1 MKKLNIL
8 LFILIVPTITL
19 AQSFFKNMDI
29 TVGFAL
35 QTPDRRLFEWPMG
48 SQKGILARDRTH
60 FDNEY
65 SLLLSKQFKLLK
77 ILSLSA
83 GLGYSLSKTNFRRPF
98 NHNSFTNLGTYELRF
113 IDRYLIH
120 HLNLTI
126 SPQYEIIRKN
136 DNIFYLNAPMFAKFN
151 FNKDVKD
158 ISFNG
163 WHHDKWQFEF
173 NKFEVYLGLGYQY
186 KRVGFNMAYRIY
198 NIQKIDPVIFS
209 LLGATRAYYTDFYDK
224 GIEEK
229 NYKKM
234 MFSVSYRIGH

>member
-1 MKKLNIL
+1 MKKLNVL
-8 LFILIVPTITL
+8 LLILIIPITIF
-19 AQSFFKNMDI
+19 AQNFFKNIDI

-48 SQKGILARDRTH
+48 SQKGILARDSTH
-60 FDNEY
+60 FDVEY
-65 SLLLSKQFKLLK
+65 SLLLSKQFKLYK
-77 ILSLSA
+77 RLSLCA

-98 NHNSFTNLGTYELRF
+98 RHNSFTNLGTYELRF

-120 HLNLTI
+120 HLNLTF
-126 SPQYEIIRKN
+126 SPQYEIIHKN
-136 DNIFYLNAPMFAKFN
+136 DNIFYLNVPMFAKFD

-234 MFSVSYRIGH
+234 MFSVSYRIR

>member
-1 MKKLNIL
+1 MKKLNVL
-8 LFILIVPTITL
+8 LLILIFPTITFT
-19 AQSFFKNMDI
+19 QKFFKNIDI
-29 TVGFAL
+29 SIGFAL
-35 QTPDRRLFEWPMG
+35 QTPDRRLFNWP
-48 SQKGILARDRTH
+48 SRKDILARDSTR

-65 SLLLSKQFKLLK
+65 SLLVSKQFQLFKRLN
-77 ILSLSA
+77 LSA

-98 NHNSFTNLGTYELRF
+98 YHSYFTGILTKEGRY

-120 HLNLTI
+120 HLNWAF
-126 SPQYEIIRKN
+126 SPQYEIIHKN
-136 DNIFYLNAPMFAKFN
+136 DNIFYLNVPMFAKFN

-173 NKFEVYLGLGYQY
+173 NKFEVYVGLGYQY
-186 KRVGFNMAYRIY
+186 KRVGFNIAYRMY

-209 LLGATRAYYTDFYDK
+209 ELALGSSSYTDFFNQ

-234 MFSVSYRIGH
+234 MFSVSYRIR

>member
-1 MKKLNIL
+1 MKKLNVL
-8 LFILIVPTITL
+8 LFILIVPTIIFG
-19 AQSFFKNMDI
+19 QSFFKNIDI
-29 TVGFAL
+29 TAGFAL
-35 QTPDRRLFEWPMG
+35 QTPDRRLFDWP
-48 SQKGILARDRTH
+48 SRKDILARDSTH
-60 FDNEY
+60 FDVEY
-65 SLLLSKQFKLLK
+65 SLLLSKQFKLYK
-77 ILSLSA
+77 RLSLSA
-83 GLGYSLSKTNFRRPF
+83 GLGYSLYKTNFRRPF
-98 NHNSFTNLGTYELRF
+98 YHSYFTNILSKELRF

-120 HLNLTI
+120 YLNLTI
-126 SPQYEIIRKN
+126 SPQYEIIHKN
-136 DNIFYLNAPMFAKFN
+136 DNIFYLNALMFAKFN

-186 KRVGFNMAYRIY
+186 KRVGFNIAYRIY

>member
-1 MKKLNIL
+1 MKKLNVL
-8 LFILIVPTITL
+8 LLILIVPTITFS
-19 AQSFFKNMDI
+19 QSFFKNIDI

-35 QTPDRRLFEWPMG
+35 QTPDRRLFNWP
-48 SQKGILARDRTH
+48 SRKDILARDSTR

-65 SLLLSKQFKLLK
+65 SLLVSKQFQLFKRLN
-77 ILSLSA
+77 LSA

-98 NHNSFTNLGTYELRF
+98 YHSYFTGILTKEGRY

-120 HLNLTI
+120 HLNWAF
-126 SPQYEIIRKN
+126 SPQYEIIHKN
-136 DNIFYLNAPMFAKFN
+136 DNIFYLNVPMFAKFN

-173 NKFEVYLGLGYQY
+173 NKFEVYVGLGYQY
-186 KRVGFNMAYRIY
+186 KRVGFNIAYRMY

-209 LLGATRAYYTDFYDK
+209 ELALGSSSYTDFFNQ
-224 GIEEK
+224 GTEEK

-234 MFSVSYRIGH
+234 MFSVSYRIGY

>member
-1 MKKLNIL
+1 MKKLNVL
-8 LFILIVPTITL
+8 LFILIVPIIAL
-19 AQSFFKNMDI
+19 AQNFFKNIDI

-48 SQKGILARDRTH
+48 SQRDILARDSTR
-60 FDNEY
+60 FENEY
-65 SLLLSKQFKLLK
+65 SLLVSKQFQLFKGLN
-77 ILSLSA
+77 LSA

-98 NHNSFTNLGTYELRF
+98 YHSYFTNAMTLELRF

-126 SPQYEIIRKN
+126 SPQYEIIHKN
-136 DNIFYLNAPMFAKFN
+136 DNIFYLNVPMFAKFD
-151 FNKDVKD
+151 FNKDMKTR
-158 ISFNG
+158 SKA
-163 WHHDKWQFEF
+163 WHHDKWQFGF
-173 NKFEVYLGLGYQY
+173 NKFEVYVGLGYQY
-186 KRVGFNMAYRIY
+186 KRIGFNMAYRMY

-209 LLGATRAYYTDFYDK
+209 ILGATRAYYTDFYDK